1 MSTLLAN
8 TANTMLMFI
17 SKLMDIFLKTTK
29 NENDGKMTSRFIY
42 LGKPIFKGEIKNRKD
57 EYDRKTDY
65 IDFRAKYNGRLEQGY
80 FASEIIPPQP
90 FTFGTPHLHQESGN
104 VTSFCETTINGDIK
118 NDWNIHNIATNIGK
132 LHGRNIKTGWF
143 EWTWKIPIYAPIG
156 EYRVIIGVW
165 SDSNNDNNDIIP
177 IQFSERSF
185 VVRNPDD
192 SHY

>member
-1 MSTLLAN
+1 
-8 TANTMLMFI
+8 
-17 SKLMDIFLKTTK
+17 
-29 NENDGKMTSRFIY
+29 MTI
-42 LGKPIFKGEIKNRKD
+42 
-57 EYDRKTDY
+57 
-65 IDFRAKYNGRLEQGY
+65 
-80 FASEIIPPQP
+80 
-90 FTFGTPHLHQESGN
+90 
-104 VTSFCETTINGDIK
+104 
-118 NDWNIHNIATNIGK
+118 NIGK